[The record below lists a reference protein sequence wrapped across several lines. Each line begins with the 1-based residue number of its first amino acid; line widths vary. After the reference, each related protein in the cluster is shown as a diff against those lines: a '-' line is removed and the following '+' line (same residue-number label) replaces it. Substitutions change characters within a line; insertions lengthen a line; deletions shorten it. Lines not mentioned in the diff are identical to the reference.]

1 MLDQEKDLHGVN
13 YLRHSWKRLWRPR
26 ISFKLLKEKGVNV
39 SKVIL
44 FGSYAKGTAKAESDI
59 DLAIVSSQFGKNNLK
74 EIMLLRRLAL
84 KIDSHIEPLPFS
96 PKDISTLAQEIIKHG
111 ITI

>member
-1 MLDQEKDLHGVN
+1 MA
-13 YLRHSWKRLWRPR
+13 KRTSLKKNELNL
-26 ISFKLLKEKGVNV
+26 IKQYINLLKSEGVDV

-44 FGSYAKGTAKAESDI
+44 FGSYAKGTAKSESDI
-59 DLAIVSSQFGKNNLK
+59 DLAVVSSQFGKNNLK
-74 EIMLLRRLAL
+74 EMMFLRRIAL

-96 PKDISTLAQEIIKHG
+96 PKDINDRYSALAQEITKYG

>member
-1 MLDQEKDLHGVN
+1 MAKRVFLKKNELKVINKYVN
-13 YLRHSWKRLWRPR
+13 
-26 ISFKLLKEKGVNV
+26 LLKQEGVDV

-44 FGSYAKGTAKAESDI
+44 FGSYAKGTAKPESDI
-59 DLAIVSSQFGKNNLK
+59 DIAIISSQFGKNNLK
-74 EIMLLRRLAL
+74 EMMFLRRIAL

-96 PKDISTLAQEIIKHG
+96 PEDIDDRYSTLAQEIIKYG

>member
-1 MLDQEKDLHGVN
+1 MA
-13 YLRHSWKRLWRPR
+13 KRLLLKNQELNL
-26 ISFKLLKEKGVNV
+26 IQQYVKLLKEKGVNV

-44 FGSYAKGTAKAESDI
+44 FGSYAKGTAKPESDI

-74 EIMLLRRLAL
+74 EMMLLRRIAL

-96 PKDISTLAQEIIKHG
+96 PKDINDRYSTLAQEIIKYG

>member
-1 MLDQEKDLHGVN
+1 MAKRVSLKKNELNIINEYVN
-13 YLRHSWKRLWRPR
+13 
-26 ISFKLLKEKGVNV
+26 LLKKEGIEI

-44 FGSYAKGTAKAESDI
+44 FGSYAKGTAKPESDI
-59 DLAIVSSQFGKNNLK
+59 DIAIISSQFGKNNLK
-74 EIMLLRRLAL
+74 EMMFLRRIAL

-96 PKDISTLAQEIIKHG
+96 PRDMDDRYSTLAQEIMKYG

>member
-1 MLDQEKDLHGVN
+1 MA
-13 YLRHSWKRLWRPR
+13 KRVYIRKNELN
-26 ISFKLLKEKGVNV
+26 IINEYINLLKQEGVDV

-44 FGSYAKGTAKAESDI
+44 FGSYAKGTAKPESDI
-59 DLAIVSSQFGKNNLK
+59 DIAIISSQFGKNNLK
-74 EIMLLRRLAL
+74 EMMFLRRIAL

-96 PKDISTLAQEIIKHG
+96 PKDIADRYSTLAQEIIKYG

>member
-1 MLDQEKDLHGVN
+1 MAKRVFLKKNELNVINKYVN
-13 YLRHSWKRLWRPR
+13 
-26 ISFKLLKEKGVNV
+26 LLKQEGVEV

-44 FGSYAKGTAKAESDI
+44 FGSYAKGTAKPESDI
-59 DLAIVSSQFGKNNLK
+59 DIAIISSQFGKNNLK
-74 EIMLLRRLAL
+74 EMMFLRRIAL

-96 PKDISTLAQEIIKHG
+96 PKDLDDRYSALAQEIIKYG